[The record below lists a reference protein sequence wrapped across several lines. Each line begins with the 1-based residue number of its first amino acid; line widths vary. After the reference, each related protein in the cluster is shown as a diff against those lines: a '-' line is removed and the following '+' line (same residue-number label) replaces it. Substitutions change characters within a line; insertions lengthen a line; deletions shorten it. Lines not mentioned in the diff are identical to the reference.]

1 MNSASLKLLVG
12 RDLVRSRG
20 ALSTSGFGIV
30 AGTAALVFFAGL
42 GLGVRSVLLGDVFPI
57 DKVELEPRAGA
68 EPGLLSVILGSKKPP
83 PSIPVASIEA
93 LAKAKGVRTLYPKLR
108 FAFPAGAVGGKEI
121 LGKDVGAHEILAD
134 GVDPALAADDLAN
147 PGRFVDP
154 LGKGGPSCATDADC
168 EGGGGMYCE
177 RPSGAAAGQ
186 CSAPVPVIVS
196 RYLVEIFNKGIAPA
210 HQLPPVGMTLVNRAS
225 GMTFTL
231 ELGVSM
237 LGSARRGTPRN
248 VRARLVGVSSSAID
262 LGVTVPLGVV
272 RRWNEEYSSAE
283 AASAYSSVLIRVKDP
298 ADVAGVVQ
306 LGSELGL
313 APKDSKARDVSVLI
327 SGVMGLL
334 SLVATVMLLVAASNI
349 AYTFRVLIGEREP
362 EIGLYRAVGATKRD
376 ISVWLGSLALAVGVL
391 SGLVGAGVARLL
403 AIAVDRLAG
412 AYLPEFP
419 FKPTTFFSFPAWLL
433 IGGAVFGALFA
444 LAGATS
450 AVRRATRIEPARALA
465 REVG

>member
-1 MNSASLKLLVG
+1 MNTDGLKKLIG

-30 AGTAALVFFAGL
+30 AGTAALVFFVGL

-68 EPGLLSVILGSKKPP
+68 EPGLLTVLLGSKRPP
-83 PSIPVASIEA
+83 PSIPSASIEA
-93 LAKAKGVRTLYPKLR
+93 LRAAKGVRTLYPKLK

-121 LGKDVGAHEILAD
+121 LGRDVGAHEILAD
-134 GVDPALAADDLAN
+134 GVDPSLAADDLTNAS
-147 PGRFVDP
+147 RFVDP
-154 LGKGGPSCATDADC
+154 LAQGGPRCEADADC
-168 EGGGGMYCE
+168 DSAMYCE
-177 RPSGAAAGQ
+177 RPSGASAGQ

-210 HQLPPVGMTLVNRAS
+210 HQLPPVGMTLVNQAS

-231 ELGVSM
+231 ELGASM

-248 VRARLVGVSSSAID
+248 VRARLVGVSASAID
-262 LGVTVPLGVV
+262 LGLTVPLGVV
-272 RRWNEEYSSAE
+272 RRWNEEYSSPE
-283 AASAYSSVLIRVKDP
+283 AATAYSSVLIRVKD
-298 ADVAGVVQ
+298 ASDVANLVQ

-327 SGVMGLL
+327 SGVIGLL

-362 EIGLYRAVGATKRD
+362 EIGLYRAVGATRRD
-376 ISVWLGSLALAVGVL
+376 VSVWLGSLALVVGVL
-391 SGLVGAGVARLL
+391 SGLVGVAVARLL
-403 AIAVDRLAG
+403 AIAVDRAAT

-419 FKPTTFFSFPAWLL
+419 FKPTTFFVFPAWLL
-433 IGGAVFGALFA
+433 VGGAAFGALFA
-444 LAGATS
+444 LIGAAS